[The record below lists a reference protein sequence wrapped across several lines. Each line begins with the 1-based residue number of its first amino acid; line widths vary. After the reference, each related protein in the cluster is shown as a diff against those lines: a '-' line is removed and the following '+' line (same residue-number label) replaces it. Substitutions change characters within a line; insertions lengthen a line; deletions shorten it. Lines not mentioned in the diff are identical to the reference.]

1 MSGTLSRPYG
11 RFSSVPVKVF
21 LIPARRLPV
30 LLAVLLW
37 ALPAAADAGREPAF
51 LAASPNGARVETA
64 HGTAELPQRPGLE
77 LSAVADL
84 ATGWIAA
91 GTERRGDAVR
101 MALFTGGTGSA
112 AAVRELPAP
121 AVSAPL
127 LLGPRPVIA
136 TGALHGVAWLEGAA
150 GDRLA
155 VRFARW
161 NGAGWAAAETVA
173 PPGPGSQLAVSAARL
188 DDGSTLLA
196 WSRFDGEDDEIFW
209 SLRRD
214 GAWSAPRRLGEDDAV
229 PDVTPA
235 VTAVPGGAL
244 AAWSA
249 FDGEGYRVLVSRFD
263 GTGWSAPR
271 AVGAR
276 HTAFPT
282 FEPDLAGPAGA
293 VQLLYRSGSPR
304 GWTVAE
310 LDAEARPRRRAHAA
324 VPADDRERPRLAT
337 VDGAGPVLRWAG
349 GERRALRWREAG
361 R

>member
-1 MSGTLSRPYG
+1 MSGTPSRPFG
-11 RFSSVPVKVF
+11 RSSSVPTQVLLV
-21 LIPARRLPV
+21 PARRLPGLLVV
-30 LLAVLLW
+30 LLL
-37 ALPAAADAGREPAF
+37 ALPAAAGAEHGPAL
-51 LAASPNGARVETA
+51 LAVSPDGARVESA
-64 HGTAELPQRPGLE
+64 HGTAELPRRPGLE
-77 LSAVADL
+77 LSAIADL
-84 ATGWIAA
+84 AAGWVAA
-91 GTERRGDAVR
+91 GTERHGESVR
-101 MALFTGGTGSA
+101 MALFTGGADAA

-121 AVSAPL
+121 AASAPL
-127 LLGPRPVIA
+127 LLGPRPVISN
-136 TGALHGVAWLEGAA
+136 GALHGIAWLEGAA

-155 VRFARW
+155 VRFAPW

-209 SLRRD
+209 SLYRD
-214 GAWSAPRRLGEDDAV
+214 GAWSAPRRLAADDAV

-249 FDGEGYRVLVSRFD
+249 FDGEGYRILVSRFD
-263 GTGWSAPR
+263 GAGWSTPR

-282 FEPDLAGPAGA
+282 FEPDPSGPAGA
-293 VQLLYRSGSPR
+293 LQLLYRSGSPR
-304 GWTVAE
+304 GWTLTE
-310 LDAEARPRRRAHAA
+310 LGADARPLRSAHVAA
-324 VPADDRERPRLAT
+324 PAGNRERPRLAG
-337 VDGAGPVLRWAG
+337 VEGAGPVLRWSG